1 MGGRN
6 PKVGVAYL
14 KAKKQIL
21 KPHSHLISYPPSA
34 QLSLSVLSQRKGMGY
49 RVFRPKNNKAGPLKI
64 DNGVLSSSLIS
75 YHIIKRL
82 LPLIPF
88 LVSFLEKKDYQLIGW
103 PSLLCSF
110 FPPFC
115 RSQLSWKRESLCVYV
130 LYETKLITLC

>member
-14 KAKKQIL
+14 KQKKQIL
-21 KPHSHLISYPPSA
+21 KPHSHIPP
-34 QLSLSVLSQRKGMGY
+34 QLSSHYQYLVKEKEWAIGFLDPRIRQG
-49 RVFRPKNNKAGPLKI
+49 LEKI

-130 LYETKLITLC
+130 LYGTKLITLC